1 MSNVAQ
7 ENAPLLNAIGLKKI
21 LSCEKRD
28 VCKNTA
34 SESVRWCV
42 FFLRAWQN
50 PCVVGESGCG
60 NRHLVVF

>member
-7 ENAPLLNAIGLKKI
+7 ENAPLLNAIGLKKY

-34 SESVRWCV
+34 SESIRWRDL
-42 FFLRAWQN
+42 F
-50 PCVVGESGCG
+50 P
-60 NRHLVVF
+60 